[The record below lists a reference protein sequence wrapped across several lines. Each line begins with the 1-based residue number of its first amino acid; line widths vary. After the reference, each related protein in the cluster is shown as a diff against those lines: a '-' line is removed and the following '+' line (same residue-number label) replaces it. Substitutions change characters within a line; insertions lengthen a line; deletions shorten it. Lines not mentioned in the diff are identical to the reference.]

1 MPRSSFYHRKSNEL
15 ESPAPQKRGPKTL
28 ISDGELLALIRDDLT
43 TSLFT
48 GEGHRKVWGRI
59 RFVKEVKVGRKRVLR
74 IMRQN
79 NLLSPHR
86 VVQGEKQEHKGKI
99 ITLVPNDMWGTDGT
113 KIFTINDGWCWLFT
127 PHCNH
132 FPWQSGNDLVPS
144 VRMPPGD

>member
-1 MPRSSFYHRKSNEL
+1 MSATISEATGRPYGVQRVCDTWEMPRSSFYHRKSNEL

-79 NLLSPHR
+79 NLLSPPSGCPGR
-86 VVQGEKQEHKGKI
+86 KAGTQGQDHHTG
-99 ITLVPNDMWGTDGT
+99 P
-113 KIFTINDGWCWLFT
+113 
-127 PHCNH
+127 
-132 FPWQSGNDLVPS
+132 Q
-144 VRMPPGD
+144 